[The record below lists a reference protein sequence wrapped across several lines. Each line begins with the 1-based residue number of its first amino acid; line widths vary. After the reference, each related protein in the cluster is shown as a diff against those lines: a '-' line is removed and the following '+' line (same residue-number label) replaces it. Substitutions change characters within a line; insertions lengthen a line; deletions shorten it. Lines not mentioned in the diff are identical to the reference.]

1 MPLPL
6 FKHCPNTEQMSK
18 NIFSSSSERG
28 VTTTLT
34 MERRG
39 LFDVSVYKIL
49 EEDALRRET
58 VFGCEVSIPGTS
70 YRIREETMYFPGKG
84 EMILRFRSTNC
95 SGSES
100 SMGCY
105 ISGLLTGSSL

>member
-1 MPLPL
+1 M
-6 FKHCPNTEQMSK
+6 FR
-18 NIFSSSSERG
+18 SSERG

-49 EEDALRRET
+49 DEDALRKET

-70 YRIREETMYFPGKG
+70 YRITEETMYFPGKG
-84 EMILRFRSTNC
+84 T
-95 SGSES
+95 
-100 SMGCY
+100 
-105 ISGLLTGSSL
+105 TATV